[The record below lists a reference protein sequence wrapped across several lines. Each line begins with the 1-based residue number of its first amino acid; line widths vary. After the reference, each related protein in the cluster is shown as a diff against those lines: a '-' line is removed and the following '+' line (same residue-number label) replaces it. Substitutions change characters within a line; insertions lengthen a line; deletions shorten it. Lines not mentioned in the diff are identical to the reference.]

1 MSQKIALDKTLRQQG
16 HRDWACANMHRMMC
30 MAHCM
35 NRPMLP
41 RDRYAAKARA
51 VQLYHP
57 QSDFKPYCRFPLLEQ
72 TEE

>member
-1 MSQKIALDKTLRQQG
+1 
-16 HRDWACANMHRMMC
+16 
-30 MAHCM
+30 
-35 NRPMLP
+35 MLP